1 MPESNEKLDNRV
13 LEAARNGTELR
24 LADATDFEWDQAG
37 FVTEGTPDT
46 EIESAFGEAITRE
59 KRYTASPV
67 LFVFLKDGK
76 VAKAVRITPD
86 AFAGSDAKK
95 KYGRDVSLVP
105 VEGRSGYLSWRD

>member
-37 FVTEGTPDT
+37 FITEGTPAA

-59 KRYTASPV
+59 MRYTASPV
-67 LFVFLKDGK
+67 LFVFLNDGK
-76 VAKAVRITPD
+76 VSKAVRITPD
-86 AFAGSDAKK
+86 AFSGSDAKK

-105 VEGRSGYLSWRD
+105 VEGRSGYLSWRE